1 MTGSV
6 GSRWFRLVT
15 QLMMV
20 FGAALALAACSSS
33 TPAGVL
39 TQSDLPSYLG
49 VRTDQH
55 ASVAAAGS
63 VRTVT
68 CKAVTAAVFNG
79 SWKQLH
85 SGPASIPVAV
95 TSVSLSCQGVSQA
108 QRYFNTIKVG
118 AKGYPV
124 PAVKGYPVSGL
135 GDEAW
140 LIDAGHNADLREYSL
155 AWRQGNRVDLVQV
168 EGPLSDKRITRALV
182 ELLARR
188 AAARS

>member
-1 MTGSV
+1 V
-6 GSRWFRLVT
+6 FRLAT
-15 QLMMV
+15 QLLMV
-20 FGAALALAACSSS
+20 FGSVLVLAACSPSS
-33 TPAGVL
+33 PPGLL

-49 VRTDQH
+49 VRADQH
-55 ASVAAAGS
+55 ASVTAAGS
-63 VRTVT
+63 VRNAI
-68 CKAVTAAVFNG
+68 CKSITAAVFNG
-79 SWKQLH
+79 SWRQLH

-95 TSVSLSCQGVSQA
+95 TSVSLSCPSVSQA

-124 PAVKGYPVSGL
+124 PAVKGYPVSGI

-155 AWRQGNRVDLVQV
+155 AWRQGNRVGLVQV
-168 EGPLSDKRITRALV
+168 EGPLSDKRITPALV

-188 AAARS
+188 MAAR